1 MTSKLFGWRNVRR
14 AAALVLAFVAIAGG
28 GVAFAKRPVDART
41 LHPERGT
48 VERLAIGTGTLE
60 SEAQVS
66 LAFTISGRIAEV
78 RVNEGDTVR
87 AGDVVARLDATEHER
102 QLALAARGT
111 EIAAA
116 SATKSDADIARTEAA
131 LEAARR
137 DEARVRR
144 LVESGAL
151 ATVELDTARDRV
163 DRAKAE
169 RDAAL
174 ASRRQGAGGIAAAQA
189 TVAVQAQRKDEA
201 LLRSPLDGVVVR
213 RVHEPGDV
221 VGPGAPML
229 VVASTRKI
237 WARVWID
244 ESALRDVH
252 EGQDARVT
260 LRSDPGRSLRARLD
274 RVAVEADRQ
283 THEVLADLELV
294 ERPGRV
300 VLGERVD
307 GAIVVERRDDVM
319 RVPQGVCDVATARC
333 LVDRGGRVAA
343 AGVRFGLVG
352 NDWIEV
358 EDGLAADDL
367 LLASPDG
374 RRDLPIGRRHRGA
387 SR

>member
-1 MTSKLFGWRNVRR
+1 MTSKLFSSRIVRR
-14 AAALVLAFVAIAGG
+14 AAALVLIPGAIAGG

-41 LHPERGT
+41 LHADRGT
-48 VERLAIGTGTLE
+48 VERLAVGTGTLE

-66 LAFTISGRIAEV
+66 LAFTIPGRIEEV
-78 RVNEGDTVR
+78 LVHEGDVVR

-116 SATKSDADIARTEAA
+116 GATKSDAEIARADAA

-137 DEARVRR
+137 DEARIRK

-169 RDAAL
+169 LDAAQ
-174 ASRRQGAGGIAAAQA
+174 ASRRQGAGSVAAARA

-221 VGPGAPML
+221 VGPGAQMI

-244 ESALRDVH
+244 ESSLHDLH
-252 EGQDARVT
+252 EGQEARVT
-260 LRSDPGRSLRARLD
+260 LRSDPSRALRARLD

-294 ERPGRV
+294 ERPGRL

-307 GAIVVERRDDVM
+307 GAIVVERRDGVL
-319 RVPQGVCDVATARC
+319 RVPRGICDVAAARC
-333 LVDRGGRVAA
+333 LVDRDGRVAA
-343 AGVRFGLVG
+343 TGVRFGLAG
-352 NDWIEV
+352 NEWVEV
-358 EDGLAADDL
+358 LEGLGASDVLLAA
-367 LLASPDG
+367 PDG
-374 RRDLPIGRRHRGA
+374 RRDLPLGRRHRGA